1 MSTTST
7 VLAPG
12 WRWTARVTEGLS
24 LYQLATLSFSTLSMT
39 VATSCSLTGA
49 PLGQVTTTSLYS
61 LACRMALVASSVTFW
76 RGPYSVPTGELELV
90 ATSTRRISSS
100 ETLRAAAATGSTC
113 TRTANFCDP

>member
-12 WRWTARVTEGLS
+12 WRWTANVTERLS

-39 VATSCSLTGA
+39 RAISCSLTGA
-49 PLGQVTTTSLYS
+49 PLRHATTTSLYS
-61 LACRMALVASSVTFW
+61 LALRIAEVASRVTFW

-90 ATSTRRISSS
+90 ETSTRRISSR

-113 TRTANFCDP
+113 TRTA